1 MLRCAKQLQGRCL
14 RPALAAPRCLSTVR
28 DVAERF
34 DHPLPEPL
42 RDTLPDHNWHAY
54 EERYAAIHRTHK
66 NQPFVVADVIKQR
79 THERRYEWGTIL
91 LQTFR
96 TSPTAVGLVRNVCSR
111 IVPHS

>member
-1 MLRCAKQLQGRCL
+1 MLRCSRLQGRS
-14 RPALAAPRCLSTVR
+14 RLAVRCLSTVR
-28 DVAERF
+28 DVRERF

-54 EERYAAIHRTHK
+54 EERYSAIHRTHK
-66 NQPFVVADVIKQR
+66 NQSFVVADVIKQR

-96 TSPTAVGLVRNVCSR
+96 TSPTAVGASLRR
-111 IVPHS
+111 